1 MLESLIYIIP
11 GIILLLCIYLIIIKQ
26 YDTLILMIG
35 AIAVLFGFYFYI
47 QIPENGIINNLGML
61 DQGYAANIQLLKI
74 KSFGLFFIGGLM
86 VLLGLIFIS
95 KKKK

>member
-1 MLESLIYIIP
+1 MSESLIYIIP
-11 GIILLLCIYLIIIKQ
+11 CVILLVCIYLIIIKQ

-47 QIPENGIINNLGML
+47 QIPENGIINSLGML

-74 KSFGLFFIGGLM
+74 KSYGLFFIGGLM